1 MSLRA
6 AVLGLLAEEPASG
19 YTLARDFDIA
29 ASVLWPAP
37 KGEIYR
43 ELARLKKDG
52 LAVQDAKTGARG
64 KRIWHITAKGR
75 SELKSWLRAESDYTL
90 RYQPM
95 LRSAFLSQLAP
106 AEIAACIAADRSFFA
121 EELRKLKQAK
131 ASPPTAKRE
140 RRRYVLPMAVA
151 FYEAMLAWCDAADAM
166 TRQKVRHG

>member
-19 YTLARDFDIA
+19 YTLARDFDVA
-29 ASVLWPAP
+29 ASVIWPAP

-52 LAVQDAKTGARG
+52 FAVQDAKTGARG

-75 SELKSWLRAESDYTL
+75 SELKRWLKEESDYTL
-90 RYQPM
+90 RYEPM
-95 LRSAFLSQLAP
+95 LRGAFLTQLSP
-106 AEIAACIAADRSFFA
+106 SEIAACIKADRAFFE

-131 ASPPTAKRE
+131 ASPPTPRRE
-140 RRRYVLPMAVA
+140 RRRYGLTMAIA
-151 FYEAMLAWCDAADAM
+151 FYEALVAWSDAAEAM
-166 TRQKVRHG
+166 TRQKTRHG